1 MYPEMVFLQ
10 MPPYDSNFDQA
21 VSTIFSNHG
30 MIWLVEEGLVCAAE
44 AYCSQCAE
52 CVCEEHRRAHSKTPV
67 TNKHKV
73 THVRDLLLTDE
84 VVNMEEVP
92 MVLEVAPVRRF
103 TLVKKRKIT
112 DLI

>member
-1 MYPEMVFLQ
+1 M
-10 MPPYDSNFDQA
+10 
-21 VSTIFSNHG
+21 
-30 MIWLVEEGLVCAAE
+30 
-44 AYCSQCAE
+44 
-52 CVCEEHRRAHSKTPV
+52 CEEHRRAHGKTRV
-67 TNKHKV
+67 TKGHKV
-73 THVRDLLLTDE
+73 THVRDLLLTDK

>member
-1 MYPEMVFLQ
+1 M
-10 MPPYDSNFDQA
+10 
-21 VSTIFSNHG
+21 
-30 MIWLVEEGLVCAAE
+30 
-44 AYCSQCAE
+44 
-52 CVCEEHRRAHSKTPV
+52 CEEHRRAHGKTRV
-67 TNKHKV
+67 TKGHKV

-84 VVNMEEVP
+84 VVNMEVPMVLEVAP